1 MINFIISEDHDVIN
15 MLLTSPC
22 HLKGP
27 DIANTDSNILLV
39 NIARDYYQSLFS
51 IENNEKLVAFY
62 NDTFFLKNTRHGL
75 KNINKL
81 LDDIERIPLAQNT
94 TLYVL
99 SEENLFLP
107 DNKGYLSQA
116 FLRLNGWLTQSNLTI
131 YFCTFGTH
139 KNNQLISSLNA
150 HCNQIGSVSVITS
163 SLDSHYLYTI
173 LYSHTVHGIVTNT
186 SYHFDPEVATYT
198 LVDDKE
204 HILTRNDTI
213 HTDNSCEVL
222 TLTTLLKDNETAPER
237 FNFYDSLE
245 QLLQVASTKKHATI
259 VLPCLTDDDIEI
271 ISRQAYQLRIHCGN
285 ELKLVVREVVQC
297 ICYSDERFLLDSG
310 INLIVPVELSFSHFL
325 SQTAAIQNQVY
336 VHQLPVRYEELLC
349 LRPSYD
355 FSGLTGIEQFTH
367 HVKSLVSRH
376 INLAMDF
383 AFIRLDLLPTISAR
397 DCISLCK
404 LRRDGDLLTPCE
416 DAIYIFLSAVRAND
430 IDVALNK
437 IFSIKVNELFA
448 NHTVYVNPIDII
460 EVLDRAQTTAIPFTK
475 ELRSITRQISST
487 NEPPTKKIQTRAYAR
502 CVPLERN
509 SQKVLP

>member
-1 MINFIISEDHDVIN
+1 MINFIISENHDVIN
-15 MLLTSPC
+15 MLLASPC

-27 DIANTDSNILLV
+27 SMANPDSNILLV
-39 NIARDYYQSLFS
+39 NIARDYYKSLFPV
-51 IENNEKLVAFY
+51 ENDEKLFDFY
-62 NDTFFLKNTRHGL
+62 NDTFFLKSTKHGL
-75 KNINKL
+75 KNIDKL
-81 LDDIERIPLAQNT
+81 LDDIERIPLISNAD
-94 TLYVL
+94 LYVL
-99 SEENLFLP
+99 SEEYLFLP
-107 DNKGYLSQA
+107 DNKEHLFQVFS
-116 FLRLNGWLTQSNLTI
+116 RLNGWLSQSNITI
-131 YFCTFGTH
+131 YFCIYDTH
-139 KNNQLISSLNA
+139 KNSQLFSILNT
-150 HCNQIGSVSVITS
+150 HSNQIGSVSVING

-173 LYSHTVHGIVTNT
+173 LYSHTVNGIVTNT

-198 LVDDKE
+198 LIDNKE
-204 HILTRNDTI
+204 HPLTQNDTI
-213 HTDNSCEVL
+213 LTGDSSEVL

-237 FNFYDSLE
+237 FNIYDSLE

-271 ISRQAYQLRIHCGN
+271 ISRQAYQLRIHRGN
-285 ELKLVVREVVQC
+285 ELKLVVREIVQC

-325 SQTAAIQNQVY
+325 SQIAAIQNQVY
-336 VHQLPVRYEELLC
+336 IHQLPARYEELLC

-376 INLAMDF
+376 INLSMDF
-383 AFIRLDLLPTISAR
+383 ALIRLDLLPTISAR
-397 DCISLCK
+397 DCISLCN

-430 IDVALNK
+430 VDIALNN
-437 IFSIKVNELFA
+437 IFNININELFA
-448 NHTVYVNPIDII
+448 SHTVYVKPIDVH

-475 ELRSITRQISST
+475 ELRSITKQISST
-487 NEPPTKKIQTRAYAR
+487 NEPPTKKSQTRAYAR
-502 CVPLERN
+502 CVPLERS